1 VDGENRGIF
10 FLLKTLR
17 NTTSAKVNFEC
28 VQRTAFARVIEITI
42 ANVVRLEMCSASLRA
57 THLICTQVSFSWNCH
72 RRLR

>member
-1 VDGENRGIF
+1 MDGQNRDIF

-17 NTTSAKVNFEC
+17 NRTSAKVNFEC

-57 THLICTQVSFSWNCH
+57 TTHLICTQVSFS
-72 RRLR
+72 